1 MSNESTNTP
10 EKRTF
15 RFNGMVL
22 DDPDP
27 NMTPEKVIEFYTPL
41 HAELNNSVLKGP
53 SIGADGTKT
62 YKIEVKIGDNN

>member
-1 MSNESTNTP
+1 MSSENTT
-10 EKRTF
+10 KRTF

-53 SIGADGTKT
+53 AIGADGTKT

>member
-1 MSNESTNTP
+1 MSSENTNTP
-10 EKRTF
+10 AKRTF

-41 HAELNNSVLKGP
+41 HAELNNSFLKGP
-53 SIGADGTKT
+53 AIGADGTKT